1 MKAQFYILFLIS
13 TFFAFANLGDSVES
27 AALNDKLLHVLGFIF
42 LSISAYLSQ
51 NFTRQRHIF
60 FFLVSYALIIEIIQ
74 FFLPYRNYSN
84 LDLIADLIGIISG
97 LILVKIMNFLVKS
110 Y

>member
-1 MKAQFYILFLIS
+1 MKAQFYILFIIS
-13 TFFAFANLGDSVES
+13 IFFAFANFGGPTES
-27 AALNDKLLHVLGFIF
+27 AALNDKLLHMLGFIF

-51 NFTRQRHIF
+51 NFTCQRHIF
-60 FFLVSYALIIEIIQ
+60 FFLVSYALVIEIIQ

-84 LDLIADLIGIISG
+84 LDLIADLIGIITG
-97 LILVKIMNFLVKS
+97 LILVKFMNFLVKN

>member
-1 MKAQFYILFLIS
+1 MKVQFYIVFLIS
-13 TFFAFANLGDSVES
+13 TLFAFANLGDSIES
-27 AALNDKLLHVLGFIF
+27 NALNDKLLHMLGFIF

-51 NFTRQRHIF
+51 NFTRQKHIF
-60 FFLVSYALIIEIIQ
+60 FFLVSYALVIEIIQ

-84 LDLIADLIGIISG
+84 LDLIADLIGIITG
-97 LILVKIMNFLVKS
+97 LILVKITNFLVKN

>member
-1 MKAQFYILFLIS
+1 MKAQFYILFFIS
-13 TFFAFANLGDSVES
+13 TFFALANLGDSMES
-27 AALNDKLLHVLGFIF
+27 TALNDKLLHVLGFIF

-51 NFTRQRHIF
+51 NFTHHRQIF
-60 FFLVSYALIIEIIQ
+60 FFLISYAMFIEIIQ

-97 LILVKIMNFLVKS
+97 LILVKIMNFLVKN

>member
-13 TFFAFANLGDSVES
+13 TFFAFANLGDSVEY
-27 AALNDKLLHVLGFIF
+27 AALNDKLLHMLGFIF

-51 NFTRQRHIF
+51 NFTRQRHII
-60 FFLVSYALIIEIIQ
+60 FFLVSYAFIIEIIH

-97 LILVKIMNFLVKS
+97 LILVKIMNFL
-110 Y
+110 

>member
-13 TFFAFANLGDSVES
+13 TFFAFANLGDSLES
-27 AALNDKLLHVLGFIF
+27 ADLDDKLLHVLGFIF

-51 NFTRQRHIF
+51 NFTHQRYIF
-60 FFLVSYALIIEIIQ
+60 FFLISYAMFIEIIQ

-97 LILVKIMNFLVKS
+97 LILVKIMDFLVKN

>member
-13 TFFAFANLGDSVES
+13 TLFALAKLGDSAES
-27 AALNDKLLHVLGFIF
+27 IALNDKLLHMLVFIF

-51 NFTRQRHIF
+51 NFTRQRHII
-60 FFLVSYALIIEIIQ
+60 FFLASYPLIIEIIQ

-84 LDLIADLIGIISG
+84 LDLIADLIGIITG
-97 LILVKIMNFLVKS
+97 LILVKFMNFLLKN

>member
-1 MKAQFYILFLIS
+1 MKTQFYILFFIS
-13 TFFAFANLGDSVES
+13 AFFAFANLEVSLESV
-27 AALNDKLLHVLGFIF
+27 ALNDKLLHMLGFIF

-60 FFLVSYALIIEIIQ
+60 FFLISYAFVIEIIQ

-97 LILVKIMNFLVKS
+97 LILVKIMNFLVKN

>member
-1 MKAQFYILFLIS
+1 MKAQFYILFIIS
-13 TFFAFANLGDSVES
+13 IFFAFANFGGPIES
-27 AALNDKLLHVLGFIF
+27 AALNDKLLHMLGFIF

-51 NFTRQRHIF
+51 NFTRQRHIIL
-60 FFLVSYALIIEIIQ
+60 FLVSYAFIIEIIH

-97 LILVKIMNFLVKS
+97 LILVKIMNF
-110 Y
+110 

>member
-1 MKAQFYILFLIS
+1 MF
-13 TFFAFANLGDSVES
+13 
-27 AALNDKLLHVLGFIF
+27 
-42 LSISAYLSQ
+42 
-51 NFTRQRHIF
+51 
-60 FFLVSYALIIEIIQ
+60 IEIIQ

-97 LILVKIMNFLVKS
+97 LILVKIMNFLVKN

>member
-1 MKAQFYILFLIS
+1 MKAQFYILFFIS
-13 TFFAFANLGDSVES
+13 TFFALANLGDSLES
-27 AALNDKLLHVLGFIF
+27 ADLDDKLLHVLGFIF

-51 NFTRQRHIF
+51 NFTHQRYIF
-60 FFLVSYALIIEIIQ
+60 FFLVFYAFVIEIIQ

-97 LILVKIMNFLVKS
+97 LILVKIMNFLVKN